1 MAIDLPYCH
10 GFDASPPSQGRNPPF
25 FLMARRLLD
34 YFPREE
40 KMKTSRHRIAE
51 LTSSIGAGVIGAG
64 LGVLLNRYL
73 RDTVAFIMLIGLA
86 MHAWGMLDMRR
97 LEMAAEGDSR
107 PAWSKFLYWFC
118 WIALGGLLVY
128 IVLR

>member
-1 MAIDLPYCH
+1 
-10 GFDASPPSQGRNPPF
+10 
-25 FLMARRLLD
+25 MARRLLI
-34 YFPREE
+34 YFPREVL
-40 KMKTSRHRIAE
+40 MKTSRHRVAE

-73 RDTVAFIMLIGLA
+73 RDTVAIILIVGLI
-86 MHAWGMLDMRR
+86 MHAWGMMDMRR
-97 LEMAAEGDSR
+97 LEKAAEGDSR
-107 PAWSKFLYWFC
+107 PAWSKFLYWIC